1 MRLGLS
7 CKEFYL
13 RQYKQELLRFLGNI
27 NYSLFSLVD
36 YNILCTN
43 LNIRILLY
51 ALSLSFN
58 SNFINFQLNSPEL
71 TVAITV
77 LIEDLE
83 TLKARFFLCI
93 EDDKTSISD
102 TFRAYFGQ
110 VLALVDVQAL
120 NNVVTED
127 ECELKL
133 ISLGKTLY

>member
-1 MRLGLS
+1 MIEKMESMNKVYEQETMRLGLC

-27 NYSLFSLVD
+27 NYQLFILVD
-36 YNILCTN
+36 YNVLGNN
-43 LNIRILLY
+43 LNLRILLY

-58 SNFINFQLNSPEL
+58 ASFINFQLNSPEL

-93 EDDKTSISD
+93 EDDKSSISD
-102 TFRAYFGQ
+102 TFRH
-110 VLALVDVQAL
+110 
-120 NNVVTED
+120 
-127 ECELKL
+127 
-133 ISLGKTLY
+133 